1 MDGNDLTR
9 DAIDLTTSYLGMTL
23 ANPLVASPSPLTG
36 TLDGIR
42 AVAAAGVGAIVL
54 PSVLEE
60 SIWRDAS
67 TRLHGTVGG
76 IGSMQRVSAQPPAAA
91 VHVDD
96 AGDTLTLL
104 REATATVD
112 VPIIASING
121 GEAGGWPAYA
131 HALQQAG
138 AHAIELNIFEVPVD
152 ADASARAIE
161 ARHVELL
168 QTVKSVVTIPVA
180 VKLAPWLTAPAELG
194 MRLIE
199 AGADGLV
206 LFNRF
211 MQPDVDIARMTI
223 VAQPQLSSPW
233 EARMPMAWIAVL
245 RGRTQA
251 SLAATTG
258 VAGTA
263 DVVKFLLAGAD
274 VVMTASAL
282 LRNGPAFAATM
293 LGGLRDWMVGA
304 GEVSVAELRGRLHR
318 ELGES
323 SVEKRAGYIAFR
335 AEGAREYL

>member
-1 MDGNDLTR
+1 MSRHVDMS
-9 DAIDLTTSYLGMTL
+9 TTYLGL
-23 ANPLVASPSPLTG
+23 HLPSPIVASAGPLTG
-36 TLDGIR
+36 DQRCWSALET
-42 AVAAAGVGAIVL
+42 AGVGAIVL
-54 PSVLEE
+54 PSLFEE
-60 SIWRDAS
+60 QIEREAFAMEAAMSLGA
-67 TRLHGTVGG
+67 H
-76 IGSMQRVSAQPPAAA
+76 VSAESSGYLPEVAD
-91 VHVDD
+91 VDTTSAWYLAMVELARD
-96 AGDTLTLL
+96 SLS
-104 REATATVD
+104 
-112 VPIIASING
+112 VPVIASLNG
-121 GEAGGWPAYA
+121 TSSGGWVHYA
-131 HALQQAG
+131 RALENAG
-138 AHAIELNIFEVPVD
+138 AHAIELNIFEVPAD

-180 VKLAPWLTAPAELG
+180 VKLVPWLTAPAELG

-211 MQPDVDIARMTI
+211 MQPDVDIARMTM

-233 EARMPMAWIAVL
+233 EARMPMTWIAVL

-304 GEVSVAELRGRLHR
+304 GEASVAELRGRLHR

-335 AEGAREYL
+335 AEGAREYG

>member
-1 MDGNDLTR
+1 MDGNGLTH
-9 DAIDLTTSYLGMTL
+9 DAIDLTTTYLGMTL
-23 ANPLVASPSPLTG
+23 TNPLVASPSPVTG
-36 TLDGIR
+36 TLEGIR

-54 PSVLEE
+54 PSVLAE
-60 SIWRDAS
+60 SIWHDAS
-67 TRLHGTVGG
+67 ARLRGTAHG
-76 IGSMQRVSAQPPAAA
+76 IGSLQRVSAHPPAASLR
-91 VHVDD
+91 VDAAD
-96 AGDTLTLL
+96 QTLTML
-104 REATATVD
+104 RDATAAVD

-138 AHAIELNIFEVPVD
+138 ARAIELNVFEVPVD

-161 ARHVELL
+161 DRHLELL
-168 QTVKSVVTIPVA
+168 ATVTSVVTIPVA

-211 MQPDVDIARMTI
+211 MQPDVDIERMAV

-233 EARMPMAWIAVL
+233 EARMPMAWIAAL
-245 RGRTQA
+245 RGRTSA

-293 LGGLRDWMVGA
+293 VDGLRGWMAGA
-304 GEVSVAELRGRLHR
+304 GEVSVAGLRGRLHR
-318 ELGES
+318 ELGET
-323 SVEKRAGYIAFR
+323 SVAKRAGYIEFR
-335 AEGAREYL
+335 TEGARQFG